1 VAQLPISQEL
11 RSTHVLLRFCLR
23 VIILIVFAA
32 FGSIGFG
39 ASLVAL
45 LWMSAALSAVIG
57 AMRRERPFDA
67 ALNHW
72 DETVF
77 YLALCCLVSG
87 LNQTVP
93 V

>member
-1 VAQLPISQEL
+1 
-11 RSTHVLLRFCLR
+11 VLVRFCLR
-23 VIILIVFAA
+23 LIILIVFAA

-39 ASLVAL
+39 GSLAAL
-45 LWMSAALSAVIG
+45 LWMSTVLSAVIG
-57 AMRRERPFDA
+57 AMKRELPFDA
-67 ALNHW
+67 VLNHW

>member
-1 VAQLPISQEL
+1 
-11 RSTHVLLRFCLR
+11 VLLRFCLR

-67 ALNHW
+67 VLNHW

-87 LNQTVP
+87 LNHTVP